1 MIKILKKDGEEQAFN
16 GEKIKRA
23 IRKSAERVC
32 IELTDKEE
40 KKVVDTVRRALQY
53 NTVPVPVSTI
63 HNMVECALDSVNP
76 NVAKSYR
83 EYRDNKSAFASMLDK
98 VYNKKLSLAFIG
110 DRSNANADSALVT
123 TQKAIV
129 YNELNSELYKKF
141 FLTRK
146 EEREMSDGYIYIH
159 DRGSRLDSVNC
170 FSRDTKFITTDGVH
184 SFYDFSDGDV
194 ISVYSHKGIIRK
206 AVVKSYGVQE
216 LQTISFSDDNGVT
229 IDIHA
234 TKNHRWILSDASI
247 TTDIK
252 LGDVLIIS
260 PIDFG
265 GKQWTVSK
273 IEKNQSDVEQTVWC
287 LEVEEDHSFIL
298 DGGIPTGNCCLFDMK
313 SVLNDGFLMGNLDY
327 VEPKTLDVAF
337 DLIGDVTMNAAAC
350 QYGGFT
356 ISEIDKLLAPYAQK
370 SYDMHIAD
378 YKKIVGD
385 AYDENKADEYATN
398 KVRREFEQGFQ
409 SWEMKFN
416 SVASS
421 RGDYP
426 FTAITFGL
434 GTGKFETMASSVCMK
449 VRKEGQ
455 GKPGFKHPVLFPKIN
470 FFYDENLHGEGKEL
484 EWLFDEAIDCSSKSM
499 YPDFI
504 SCTGDGYAAN
514 IYKKYGKTISKMG
527 CIDFAET
534 ITVTPDPTD
543 KRRIRDVYIGEFFN
557 KISNGDSANYSQSSV
572 SRALNNI
579 NDKYG
584 KDKFSERGYMLYDG
598 ELLNNWAIRFKE
610 ENGRKPC
617 RGDVFEYF
625 GNKLPKKAQ
634 RLERGID
641 SKLFDLWD
649 SYLELKVVDVLKKNG
664 FQEVFDLNG
673 NHTEK
678 SFIRNK
684 IWHRLN
690 NETGKA
696 VGKQIDIFF
705 PALNIGFE
713 VEDFTTHS
721 KVDNEPLKFN
731 QKGSMVKN
739 GPSYFKD
746 KQDFFKG
753 FNIDVYEIWED
764 DIRNM
769 DFSVLES
776 VLGVKLSIDTSV
788 SRPREQTKQR
798 MSIQTSVCIDLIKN
812 GITQY
817 VKDIDDSFVRI
828 QKIIKN
834 YNVTDWLNIKLANG
848 TELSVTSDHPFL
860 VRGGQILAGEL
871 QVGNCLVLDTEDE
884 VEIIDIVQT
893 NDVKCSYD
901 IQTESGTFVFSG
913 VQSHNCRATL
923 SPWYVRGG
931 MEPADENDYPVYE
944 GRFNMGAISLH
955 FPMIV
960 AKAKQENRD
969 FYEVLDYYL
978 EMVRRIHQRTFQYLS
993 HKKAGTNPLGFCQG
1007 GFLNGYLNP
1016 DAEIGEDFLRPMT
1029 MSFGITAL
1037 NEASI
1042 LMNGKSIR
1050 QDNTFAI
1057 EVLKY
1062 INDYVNRI
1070 KKEDGILY
1078 AIYGTPAESLCHLQ
1092 IEQFR
1097 KKYGIIKGVSD
1108 KEYTSNSFHCYVGED
1123 ITPVEKQNIEYPM
1136 FHLSNGGAIQYVRY
1150 RSQYN
1155 LESIKTLVRR
1165 AMKMGFYEGINFELD
1180 YCEKCGHS
1188 FIDSDTCPKC
1198 GSTEITRIER
1208 MNGYLGYSRVKGKT
1222 MYADHKLKE
1231 FEDRVSM

>member
-32 IELTDKEE
+32 VELTDKEE

-170 FSRDTKFITTDGVH
+170 
-184 SFYDFSDGDV
+184 
-194 ISVYSHKGIIRK
+194 
-206 AVVKSYGVQE
+206 
-216 LQTISFSDDNGVT
+216 
-229 IDIHA
+229 
-234 TKNHRWILSDASI
+234 
-247 TTDIK
+247 
-252 LGDVLIIS
+252 
-260 PIDFG
+260 
-265 GKQWTVSK
+265 
-273 IEKNQSDVEQTVWC
+273 
-287 LEVEEDHSFIL
+287 
-298 DGGIPTGNCCLFDMK
+298 CLFDMK
-313 SVLNDGFLMGNLDY
+313 SVLNDGFVMGNLDY
-327 VEPKTLDVAF
+327 VEPNTLDVAF

-356 ISEIDKLLAPYAQK
+356 ISEIDKLLAPYAKK
-370 SYDMHIAD
+370 SYDKYIEE
-378 YKKIVGD
+378 YKNIVTGVED
-385 AYDENKADEYATN
+385 FVICTRSTGAFDPRKADEYATN
-398 KVRREFEQGFQ
+398 KVRRDFEQGFQ

-455 GKPGFKHPVLFPKIN
+455 GKTGFKHPVLFPKIN

-673 NHTEK
+673 NHTDK

-713 VEDFTTHS
+713 VEDFATHS

-848 TELSVTSDHPFL
+848 TEISVTSDHPFL

-1007 GFLNGYLNP
+1007 GFLNGHLNP